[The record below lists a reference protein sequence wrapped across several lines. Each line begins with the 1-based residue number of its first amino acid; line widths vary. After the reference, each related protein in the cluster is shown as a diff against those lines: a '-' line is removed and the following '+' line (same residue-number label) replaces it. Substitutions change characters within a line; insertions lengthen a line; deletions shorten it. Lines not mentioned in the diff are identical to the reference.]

1 MNGFYY
7 AVGTLR
13 DHLKNGGFI
22 NTVSTGDIYD
32 VDLAKQTIYPYVH
45 IIVNN
50 ATPKENNLSFNIS
63 VLFMDLVDLSKSDNI
78 NVFDNND
85 NLLDVLNTQLAL
97 ASKMISDLRRGDLY
111 SNLVQLDGDAL
122 CEPFT
127 DRFDNKVAGWAV
139 TFDLIVPNDMTICE

>member
-13 DHLKNGGFI
+13 DYLKANGFI
-22 NTVSTGDIYD
+22 NTVSTGDIYE
-32 VDLAKQTIYPYVH
+32 VDLAKQTIYPYCH

-63 VLFMDLVDLSKSDNI
+63 VLFMDLVDLSKTDNI

-85 NLLDVLNTQLAL
+85 NLLDILNTQLAL
-97 ASKMISDLRRGDLY
+97 ANRMISDLRRGTLY

-139 TFDLIVPNDMTICE
+139 TFDLIVPNDMTIC

>member
-13 DHLKNGGFI
+13 DYLKANGFI

-50 ATPKENNLSFNIS
+50 ATPKENNLAFNIS

-139 TFDLIVPNDMTICE
+139 TFDLIVPNDMTIC

>member
-13 DHLKNGGFI
+13 DYLKSNGFI

-32 VDLAKQTIYPYVH
+32 VDLSKQTIYPYVH

-97 ASKMISDLRRGDLY
+97 SSRMISDLRRGDLF

-139 TFDLIVPNDMTICE
+139 TFDLIVPNDMTIC

>member
-13 DHLKNGGFI
+13 DYLKANGFI

-32 VDLAKQTIYPYVH
+32 VDLAKQTIYPYCH

-97 ASKMISDLRRGDLY
+97 ANRMISDLRRGTLY

-127 DRFDNKVAGWAV
+127 DRFDNKVAGWAI
-139 TFDLIVPNDMTICE
+139 TFDLIVPNDMTIC

>member
-97 ASKMISDLRRGDLY
+97 ASRMISDLRRGDLF

-139 TFDLIVPNDMTICE
+139 TFDLIVPNDMTIC

>member
-13 DHLKNGGFI
+13 DHLKNGDFI

-85 NLLDVLNTQLAL
+85 NLLDVLNTQLTL
-97 ASKMISDLRRGDLY
+97 ASRMISDLRRGDLY
-111 SNLVQLDGDAL
+111 SNLVQLEGDAL

-139 TFDLIVPNDMTICE
+139 TFDLIVPNDMTIC

>member
-97 ASKMISDLRRGDLY
+97 GSKMISDLRRGDLF

-139 TFDLIVPNDMTICE
+139 TFDLIVPNDMTIC

>member
-97 ASKMISDLRRGDLY
+97 ASRMISDLRRGDLY
-111 SNLVQLDGDAL
+111 SNLVQLEGDAL

-139 TFDLIVPNDMTICE
+139 TFDLIVPNDMTICN

>member
-97 ASKMISDLRRGDLY
+97 ASRMISDLRRGDLF

-139 TFDLIVPNDMTICE
+139 TFDLIVPNDMTICN

>member
-13 DHLKNGGFI
+13 DYLKANGFI

-32 VDLAKQTIYPYVH
+32 VDLAKQTIYPYCH

-63 VLFMDLVDLSKSDNI
+63 VLFMDLVDLSKADNI

-85 NLLDVLNTQLAL
+85 NLLDVLNTQLTL
-97 ASKMISDLRRGDLY
+97 ANRMISDLRRGTLY

-139 TFDLIVPNDMTICE
+139 TFDLIVPNDMTIC

>member
-13 DHLKNGGFI
+13 DYLKANGFI

-139 TFDLIVPNDMTICE
+139 TFDLIVPNDMTIC